1 MAIGFNLPGIPSQI
15 RGTAEEAGALPD
27 LQQAIMQGFGSGLQ
41 MQYAPKQMAQ
51 DFLAKQLSNKM
62 LGTQAQYAE
71 PEAQAKLRLLE
82 AQRAKALRAPVE
94 KLGTYASALKDVK
107 FVENQYGKDSIEA
120 QQARNYAQNLSRS
133 GGAKSG
139 KLSQA
144 EEKALAGGRVMDYLT
159 PVIQENPYIGVNP
172 TYQIAKDQYK
182 YKFGSPQEK
191 SEAKERLLKFGI
203 ASGLVS
209 EQVAGTLLGQRITAT
224 VPALAHQRKS
234 LTLGWPIGFEE
245 QASLLPKEIQEQ
257 AKTEINKHLKNLKAM
272 PEGDAMQKEASES
285 DPLGIL

>member
-1 MAIGFNLPGIPSQI
+1 MAINFPTLPKFTP
-15 RGTAEEAGALPD
+15 EEAGALPD
-27 LQQAIMQGFGSGLQ
+27 LQQAIMQGLGNYMQLQ
-41 MQYAPKQMAQ
+41 TQPKQMAQ
-51 DFLAKQLSNKM
+51 DFLAKQLANKM
-62 LGTQAQYAE
+62 AGVQAQYAE
-71 PEAQAKLRLLE
+71 PMMQAQIQKALQPSAAMSKLPYEIELLKAKTEAQKSKTGA
-82 AQRAKALRAPVE
+82 
-94 KLGTYASALKDVK
+94 G
-107 FVENQYGKDSIEA
+107 GI
-120 QQARNYAQNLSRS
+120 SR
-133 GGAKSG
+133 G
-139 KLSQA
+139 KLTQS

-172 TYQIAKDQYK
+172 TFQIAKDQFD
-182 YKFGSPQEK
+182 YKFGTPKEK
-191 SEAKERLLKFGI
+191 SKAKERLLKFGI

-257 AKTEINKHLKNLKAM
+257 AKTEISKHLKNLKAM
-272 PEGDAMQKEASES
+272 PEGGVMRNEASES